1 MYSRLIVVN
10 CWPTANGASSDVNID
25 FELQDTSLELQDVK
39 IRVPLPANSDSPKI
53 NSIDG
58 NYKYDRLDLCLVP
71 FQLCDWFITAK
82 NRRWS
87 GRLQ

>member
-1 MYSRLIVVN
+1 MPEIVLAVN

-25 FELQDTSLELQDVK
+25 FELQDASLELQDVK

-58 NYKYDRLDLCLVP
+58 NYKYDRFGDFFYSPVRVDPL
-71 FQLCDWFITAK
+71 TH
-82 NRRWS
+82 S
-87 GRLQ
+87 